1 MKREMHLAI
10 NTLFLIPG
18 EVGGSETYFRETVRA
33 IAKHHSDIRLTLF
46 TNLENDASMRE
57 LLSDYTETRFERLNF
72 RATNRYARIIR
83 EQTELP
89 RRVTKSGCDILWS
102 PGYTAAVMAPCPQ
115 ALTIHDMQY
124 KRFPEDLTWLARLTT
139 HLLVQAGVRRC
150 KVILTPSEFARQ
162 EVAQF
167 TGANPDRLRVTPEA
181 ADPAFAATPP
191 GPGGSPRLAAL
202 LNGAGPYVLTV
213 GHSYPHKNL
222 HALVEAFD
230 AICESREHRLV
241 IVGKARL
248 GEPRLQEALRNA
260 KHTERVVRLSGVAF
274 EDLVLLYQGA
284 ALFAFPSL
292 YEGFGLPVLEAMTA
306 GTPVIAAREA
316 SIPEVGGDSITYF
329 DPNTPG
335 DLERMLNTVLD
346 MAPAQLD
353 AIVSAAREH
362 ARGFSWQKT
371 AAATVDALR
380 SIVAGQ

>member
-1 MKREMHLAI
+1 M
-10 NTLFLIPG
+10 
-18 EVGGSETYFRETVRA
+18 
-33 IAKHHSDIRLTLF
+33 
-46 TNLENDASMRE
+46 
-57 LLSDYTETRFERLNF
+57 
-72 RATNRYARIIR
+72 
-83 EQTELP
+83 
-89 RRVTKSGCDILWS
+89 
-102 PGYTAAVMAPCPQ
+102 
-115 ALTIHDMQY
+115 
-124 KRFPEDLTWLARLTT
+124 
-139 HLLVQAGVRRC
+139 
-150 KVILTPSEFARQ
+150 
-162 EVAQF
+162 
-167 TGANPDRLRVTPEA
+167 
-181 ADPAFAATPP
+181 
-191 GPGGSPRLAAL
+191 

-260 KHTERVVRLSGVAF
+260 KHTDRVVRLSGVAF

-353 AIVSAAREH
+353 AIVSAARER